1 MHAEV
6 RAARLAGSIALAG
19 ILYLLRTALV
29 SFLMAIAL
37 ASLLT
42 PLVNRFTRR
51 LGWSRGT
58 TVLGMAVG
66 LALLLGLLSYL
77 IIPPLSTQI
86 RILEAEAPRYARDLE
101 RTLAP
106 NSDTASP
113 LLTTLYRQVSSRIE
127 RALADALDHSAEI
140 LIDFGSHLQYLLVI
154 PILVFYLVRDASLLQ
169 RRVHAVLPP
178 AYREVA
184 VILMRSSSRA
194 LRGFVS
200 AQLALSAIAGAL
212 TTLGLLVLGMP
223 KAVVLGAASGVM
235 ETVPYLGPLA
245 AGAIAAVAALHGGTG
260 LVVRVVVLYAA
271 VRLLMDLVIGP
282 RILGRAMHLHPLTV
296 LFAMLVGGQ
305 LLGVAGF
312 FVAPPLAAMA
322 APVVRWA
329 LARAERGGAGPCG
342 AEAFERTIEGGVP
355 ARAPLT

>member
-1 MHAEV
+1 MHAED
-6 RAARLAGSIALAG
+6 RAVRLAGSVALMG
-19 ILYLLRTALV
+19 ILYLLRTVLV
-29 SFLMAIAL
+29 SFLVAVAL

-42 PLVNRFTRR
+42 PLANRLTRR
-51 LGWSRGT
+51 LGWSRGA

-66 LALLLGLLSYL
+66 LTLLLGLLSCL

-86 RILEAEAPRYARDLE
+86 RILGAEAPRYAQALE
-101 RTLAP
+101 RALAP
-106 NSDTASP
+106 DSGTASP
-113 LLTTLYRQVSSRIE
+113 LLTSLYRQVSSRIE
-127 RALADALDHSAEI
+127 RALANTLDHSADI
-140 LIDFGSHLQYLLVI
+140 LIDFGSHLQYLMVI
-154 PILVFYLVRDASLLQ
+154 PILVFYMVRDASLIQ

-178 AYREVA
+178 AYREVV

-223 KAVVLGAASGVM
+223 QAVVLGAASGFL
-235 ETVPYLGPLA
+235 ESVPYMGPIAVGTLA
-245 AGAIAAVAALHGGTG
+245 AVVALPWGTG
-260 LVVRVVVLYAA
+260 LVVRVVVLYVAI
-271 VRLLMDLVIGP
+271 RLLMDFVIGP

-322 APVVRWA
+322 APAVRWT
-329 LARAERGGAGPCG
+329 LARTERVGAVPSSAEELEGAI
-342 AEAFERTIEGGVP
+342 A
-355 ARAPLT
+355 

>member
-1 MHAEV
+1 MHAEDRVV
-6 RAARLAGSIALAG
+6 RLVGSVALMG
-19 ILYLLRTALV
+19 IVYLLRTVLV
-29 SFLMAIAL
+29 SFLVAIAL

-42 PLVNRFTRR
+42 PLANRLTRR

-66 LALLLGLLSYL
+66 LALLLGMLSYL

-86 RILEAEAPRYARDLE
+86 RILGAEAPRYARALE

-106 NSDTASP
+106 DSDTASP
-113 LLTTLYRQVSSRIE
+113 LLTSLYRQVSSRIE
-127 RALADALDHSAEI
+127 RALAGTLEHSADI
-140 LIDFGSHLQYLLVI
+140 LIDFGSHLQYFLVI
-154 PILVFYLVRDASLLQ
+154 PVLVFYLVRDAALIQ

-223 KAVVLGAASGVM
+223 QAVVLGAASGFV
-235 ETVPYLGPLA
+235 EAVPYLGPLA
-245 AGAIAAVAALHGGTG
+245 AGTLAAVVALPWGTG
-260 LVVRVVVLYAA
+260 LVVKVVALYAA
-271 VRLLMDLVIGP
+271 IRLLMDFVIGP
-282 RILGRAMHLHPLTV
+282 RVLGRAMHLHPLTV
-296 LFAMLVGGQ
+296 LFAMLIGGQ
-305 LLGVAGF
+305 LLGVVGL

-322 APVVRWA
+322 APAVRWA
-329 LARAERGGAGPCG
+329 SGRSD
-342 AEAFERTIEGGVP
+342 
-355 ARAPLT
+355 